1 MQSEAWVQKVY
12 VAGYANS
19 SPSKRPLNKQS
30 GAESCNVKK
39 VAGLSGLRLCIIV
52 NGFIIHQKGKD
63 MNQAPRFSSVLL
75 LSFGLALGLG
85 GCTYYQTAP
94 GVYAPM
100 PSTFERSW
108 SAAIGAMEDEGVR
121 ILNVD
126 RDAGK
131 ASGVR
136 GSISVAASVQPQS
149 DTRVRVEFSTSGNTA
164 ADPTLI
170 DRITARYNARMG
182 R

>member
-1 MQSEAWVQKVY
+1 
-12 VAGYANS
+12 
-19 SPSKRPLNKQS
+19 
-30 GAESCNVKK
+30 
-39 VAGLSGLRLCIIV
+39 
-52 NGFIIHQKGKD
+52 

-94 GVYAPM
+94 GIYAPM
-100 PSTFERSW
+100 PNAFERSW
-108 SAAIGAMEDEGVR
+108 SAAVGALEDEGVR
-121 ILNVD
+121 ILTLD
-126 RDAGK
+126 STAGK

-136 GSISVAASVQPQS
+136 GDIGVTATVRTQADSS
-149 DTRVRVEFSTSGNTA
+149 VRVEFSTSGNTA

-170 DRITARYNARMG
+170 DRITQRYNMRMG

>member
-1 MQSEAWVQKVY
+1 
-12 VAGYANS
+12 
-19 SPSKRPLNKQS
+19 
-30 GAESCNVKK
+30 
-39 VAGLSGLRLCIIV
+39 
-52 NGFIIHQKGKD
+52 

-75 LSFGLALGLG
+75 LSFGLVLGLGHG

-100 PSTFERSW
+100 PNAFERSW
-108 SAAIGAMEDEGVR
+108 SAAVGALEDEGVR
-121 ILNVD
+121 IVNLDSN
-126 RDAGK
+126 AGK

-136 GSISVAASVQPQS
+136 GDIGVTATVRTQADSS
-149 DTRVRVEFSTSGNTA
+149 VRVEFSTSGNTA

-170 DRITARYNARMG
+170 DRITQRYNMRMG

>member
-1 MQSEAWVQKVY
+1 M
-12 VAGYANS
+12 
-19 SPSKRPLNKQS
+19 KRP
-30 GAESCNVKK
+30 
-39 VAGLSGLRLCIIV
+39 
-52 NGFIIHQKGKD
+52 
-63 MNQAPRFSSVLL
+63 PRISSALL
-75 LSFGLALGLG
+75 VSFALLLGLG

-108 SAAIGAMEDEGVR
+108 SAAVGALEDEGVR
-121 ILNVD
+121 IVSLD

-136 GSISVAASVQPQS
+136 GDIGVTAIVRTQADSS
-149 DTRVRVEFSTSGNTA
+149 VRVEFSTSGNTA

-170 DRITARYNARMG
+170 DRITQRYNQRMG